1 MNTYLLPLIFFTQLA
16 VAEVNTCKAPDGTRY
31 FTDGTCPSGYAL
43 SETRK
48 TDRELAKERYQAK
61 QEKELGE
68 WKTQQE
74 VTRQQASGDESE
86 RRRKEFIAS
95 LRKGEAMDEE
105 LKRWREYKDVNS
117 ALVRSGKGIRA
128 VDSYLRGALK
138 DPYSLQIID
147 CSPVMT
153 NGVLYKARC
162 KYRAKN
168 SFGGYVVSNQVFHM
182 YVSGEVE
189 KVTDYTGKALA
200 FE

>member
-1 MNTYLLPLIFFTQLA
+1 MKTYLLPLIFFTQLA
-16 VAEVNTCKAPDGTRY
+16 AAGINTCKAPDGTRY
-31 FTDGTCPSGYAL
+31 FTDEPCPSGYAL

-48 TDRELAKERYQAK
+48 TDRERTEERREAWRAQKESVRKQA
-61 QEKELGE
+61 
-68 WKTQQE
+68 
-74 VTRQQASGDESE
+74 AADESE
-86 RRRKEFIAS
+86 RQRKLIEKSI
-95 LRKGEAMDEE
+95 KMEQE
-105 LKRWREYKDVNS
+105 LKSWHEYRDSNR
-117 ALVRSGKGIRA
+117 ALALSGKGIRA
-128 VDSYLRGALK
+128 VDNYLNEVLK
-138 DPYSLQIID
+138 DPDSLQIID

-182 YVSGEVE
+182 YVNGEVE